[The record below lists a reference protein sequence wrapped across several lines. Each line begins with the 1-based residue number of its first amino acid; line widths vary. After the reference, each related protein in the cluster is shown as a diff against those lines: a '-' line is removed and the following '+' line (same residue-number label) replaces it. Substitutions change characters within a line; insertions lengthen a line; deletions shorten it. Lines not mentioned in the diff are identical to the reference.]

1 MNATASESKQS
12 TIYSSSILVMWTIS
26 PHPAAPMG
34 GFSWKPLKARECIS
48 TNFSLAQT
56 VAVKQRPRVV
66 ALSRPSIYLTVC
78 LSASSSSQWLFPV
91 AVWPCACPPRGGGT
105 LGPLTY
111 PRSGSRVE
119 WVREGGKKNA
129 TTALWVGSASFTE
142 VSQNK
147 SGSHYVGDLVRNIK
161 KQHLATSTQ
170 AALYNPTEK
179 KK

>member
-34 GFSWKPLKARECIS
+34 GFSWKPLKASECIS
-48 TNFSLAQT
+48 SNFSLAQT
-56 VAVKQRPRVV
+56 LAVKQRHRAV
-66 ALSRPSIYLTVC
+66 ALSRPSIYLTAC
-78 LSASSSSQWLFPV
+78 LSTSSSSQWLFPV

-119 WVREGGKKNA
+119 WVREGGKKCHNCFMSRVSKFHWGESKQIRKPLYCRSGA
-129 TTALWVGSASFTE
+129 QHQKTTSSHIQTGSS
-142 VSQNK
+142 
-147 SGSHYVGDLVRNIK
+147 L
-161 KQHLATSTQ
+161 
-170 AALYNPTEK
+170 
-179 KK
+179 